1 MSLTKY
7 VAAAVAALSF
17 AGAAHADALY
27 TSSAYGSIANTPD
40 INWCSSCGG
49 QYQVLNPF
57 SLSQS
62 SVVTG
67 LDIGATAWYGMNWNL
82 TVQVWDSTHTNVLDT
97 ATFASGSYT
106 TNVLNANVNELTF
119 TLPSWNLAAG
129 NYYVSVVDPTDFAIA
144 SYNNTGTDFQYQIG
158 IGQHD
163 TSGAY
168 VVSGVSAVPE
178 GSELSLMLGGLAL
191 VGTAVRRR
199 RLKA

>member
-178 GSELSLMLGGLAL
+178 GSELSLMLAGLAL

-199 RLKA
+199 RLNA